1 MWAHDAKPIKSVK
14 KPTEK
19 KIINDRQ
26 AKHHNFD
33 EKWYDNS
40 TLFGSAI
47 GMREKRPVLSEKNS
61 RAQHTPVY
69 ARRKSYA
76 TSKMFLSSHTRIHT
90 VLYLFIYL
98 SQYTMMKTR
107 STKNLL
113 LFYSFFFLFA
123 AFFSFLPFFTVC
135 VCYIHPFSSVIFV
148 YAMTATNSMN
158 RRRKKSPH
166 KYGKWRRGKKLCV
179 CKIEKEKDGSIKGWV
194 SWGNEWYEDRKW
206 KYSCF

>member
-1 MWAHDAKPIKSVK
+1 MIGKQSIIILTKNDTTIAHCSEAQLEWERKGRFWVK
-14 KPTEK
+14 RTAARNTPRYTHEESRMPQVRCFSHPTH
-19 KIINDRQ
+19 
-26 AKHHNFD
+26 A
-33 EKWYDNS
+33 Y
-40 TLFGSAI
+40 
-47 GMREKRPVLSEKNS
+47 
-61 RAQHTPVY
+61 TPY
-69 ARRKSYA
+69 S
-76 TSKMFLSSHTRIHT
+76 
-90 VLYLFIYL
+90 IYL
-98 SQYTMMKTR
+98 SIYLNIRWWRQEAQKI
-107 STKNLL
+107 
-113 LFYSFFFLFA
+113 SFFSIHSCFFLPI
-123 AFFSFLPFFTVC
+123 FFSFLPFFTVC